1 MLYLKKRK
9 GEKGIMNIM
18 HYDVLIAGAGAA
30 GTAAAI
36 SAARTGKRTALIE
49 RYGTIGGGMTSMYVR
64 PFLGSVKHENIGRE
78 IVEMVEQHGKFMN
91 PIEAAKTALAKLLF
105 DAGVDVY
112 MQTQIT
118 AAEMNDRK
126 IEKVY
131 ADIHGKRLCFTAD
144 AYIDATGDGDLSV
157 CAGQKYEMGREGDR
171 LLQPLSIMFTI
182 TGIKESAKDLYCC
195 HEEDYRPLPNGEEYL
210 DLCHKACES
219 GELPPSVNIV
229 RLYPV
234 GRDDARM
241 VNATQYNKIDPLN
254 PTELFTAEYELR
266 KQVEQVVNFLKNNI
280 PGFENIYIE
289 GSCSTVGVRETR
301 RILGDYVIT
310 AEDMIEGK
318 KFEDAVVHNAHFH
331 IDIHN
336 PAGAGQSET
345 DGCPHTVQDYDIPY
359 RCLCPIGADNLLTAG
374 RCISGT
380 HRAHASYRVMNI
392 CMAMGNAAGIAAAM
406 MSENKCMSRE
416 ISVPLL
422 QKRLDIFNK

>member
-1 MLYLKKRK
+1 
-9 GEKGIMNIM
+9 
-18 HYDVLIAGAGAA
+18 
-30 GTAAAI
+30 
-36 SAARTGKRTALIE
+36 
-49 RYGTIGGGMTSMYVR
+49 MYVR

-78 IVEMVEQHGKFMN
+78 IVETVERYGKFMN
-91 PIEAAKTALAKLLF
+91 PIEAAKTALAKLLS

-112 MQTQIT
+112 MQTQVT
-118 AAEMNDRK
+118 SAEMNGRK

-131 ADIHGKRLCFTAD
+131 ADIHGEKLCFTAD

-157 CAGQKYEMGREGDR
+157 CAGQKYEIGRDGDG

-182 TGIKESAKDLYCC
+182 TGIKENAKDLYCC
-195 HEEDYRPLPNGEEYL
+195 HEEDYRVLPNGEEYL
-210 DLCHKACES
+210 DLCHKACENGS
-219 GELPPSVNIV
+219 LPPSVNIV

-241 VNATQYNKIDPLN
+241 VNATQYNRINPLN

-266 KQVEQVVNFLKNNI
+266 NQVLQVVNFLKKNI
-280 PGFENIYIE
+280 PGFENIYVE

-310 AEDMIEGK
+310 AEDMIKGK
-318 KFEDAVVHNAHFH
+318 KFEDAIVHNAYFH

-336 PAGAGQSET
+336 PDGAGQSET

-359 RCLCPIGADNLLTAG
+359 RCLCPVGADNLLTAG

-392 CMAMGNAAGIAAAM
+392 CMAMGNAAGLAASM
-406 MSENKCMSRE
+406 MSENKCTSRE
-416 ISVPLL
+416 ISVPQL
-422 QKRLDIFNK
+422 QKHLNILINR